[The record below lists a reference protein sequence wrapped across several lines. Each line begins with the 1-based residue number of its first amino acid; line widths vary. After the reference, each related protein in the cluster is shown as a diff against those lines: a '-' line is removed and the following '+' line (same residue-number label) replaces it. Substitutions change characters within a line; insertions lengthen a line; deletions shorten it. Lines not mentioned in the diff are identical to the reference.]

1 MRLKSI
7 TIQGFRA
14 FGASAAFDLDAE
26 AVVIVG
32 ANGSGKTSIFDAI
45 LWALT
50 GKVMRLGGV
59 DAPVL
64 SMWSESGE
72 ARVRLVLSGTA
83 GEALEVSRS
92 YDGVKS
98 RMTLTV
104 GEQQVPEALA
114 GGTLIQHL
122 WPVGLNNADASEA
135 IALALTRAVYLQ
147 QDNVRDF
154 IDADSDEDRFRA
166 ISELIGAGAVT
177 QLQAALERSR
187 NQWTRAT
194 TTMNQEVPALYERV
208 QTLETQL
215 ERLVSSHVEGEVSE
229 QDWREWIA
237 ACITAGVSGRDVPA
251 WTSTA
256 APTVADEVMRELGV
270 VQKQLERHQAE
281 LQGLRAEQST
291 LRSQPTT
298 DLAKLTATVGQLAE
312 RVDASRKDLLH
323 LRQQAA
329 EQARLETLRADQQD
343 DLKRLA
349 AIALRHLDERCP
361 VCAQEYDHETTRKR
375 LEALIS
381 SGDSPPEAGSGA
393 VAMAA
398 QALRAVESELAGQ
411 QAELEK
417 ATQVNRDLTTRVAY
431 IEKRFADL
439 GFGDGKGLT
448 RWDWLATEFQSTH
461 ARLTHIRQLRSTGDQ
476 LLLQRARLADSS
488 RRGEIEKELER
499 AKAELSGLEVAIA
512 ERETTKEL
520 ATRMIDGL
528 RSAGDELVSERL
540 RAIEPLARRIYR
552 RIDPH
557 PAFTNVHLKSW
568 LLRGKGHMAPQLED
582 PVSQKVTD
590 QPGLVL
596 SSSQANAVAVAI
608 FLAVNL
614 GVGDLPLDAAM
625 LDDPLQSLDD
635 VNLLGLIDLLR
646 RVKRQRQ
653 LIVSTHDTRFGQ
665 LLARKLRPTDP
676 GGRTA
681 VIELRDWQPG
691 GPQVLQRSVQPTERQ
706 FQVVA

>member
-1 MRLKSI
+1 MRLKSVKVK
-7 TIQGFRA
+7 GFRA
-14 FGASAAFDLDAE
+14 FGGLAAFDLDAE

-72 ARVRLVLSGTA
+72 ASVQLVIGGA
-83 GEALEVSRS
+83 GGESLEVSRAF
-92 YDGVKS
+92 DGVKS
-98 RMTLTV
+98 RLTLTL

-114 GGTLIQHL
+114 SGTLIQHL
-122 WPVGLNNADASEA
+122 WPVGLNNVDASEA
-135 IALALTRAVYLQ
+135 MAAALTRAVYLQ

-177 QLQAALERSR
+177 QLQVALERSR

-194 TTMNQEVPALYERV
+194 TAMREALPSQQERV
-208 QTLETQL
+208 HVLQTEL
-215 ERLVSSHVEGEVSE
+215 ERLVSSHPEVEVSE
-229 QDWREWIA
+229 QEWREWTSD
-237 ACITAGVSGRDVPA
+237 CIDAGVSERELPA

-256 APTVADEVMRELGV
+256 AATVADEVMRELGA
-270 VQKQLERHQAE
+270 VQQRLERRQAE
-281 LQGLRAEQST
+281 LQSLREEQLGLA
-291 LRSQPTT
+291 SQPTT
-298 DLAKLTATVGQLAE
+298 ELAHLKSTVEQLTDRVG
-312 RVDASRKDLLH
+312 ASRKDLLL

-361 VCAQEYDHETTRKR
+361 VCAQEYDHEATRRR
-375 LEALIS
+375 LEALILS
-381 SGDSPPEAGSGA
+381 SQSPPDAGSGA
-393 VAMAA
+393 VASAA
-398 QALRAVESELAGQ
+398 RALSTLESELASQ
-411 QAELEK
+411 QGELEK
-417 ATQVNRDLTTRVAY
+417 ATQLNRDWATRLGY

-439 GFGDGKGLT
+439 GFGEGIGPP
-448 RWDWLATEFQSTH
+448 RGDWLASEFQSGS
-461 ARLTHIRQLRSTGDQ
+461 ARLSRIRQLRSIGDR
-476 LLLQRARLADSS
+476 LLLERARLADSS
-488 RRGEIEKELER
+488 RRNEIEKELER
-499 AKAELSGLEVAIA
+499 AIAELSQLELAIA
-512 ERETTKEL
+512 EREATKEL
-520 ATRMIDGL
+520 GTKMIDAL

-540 RAIEPLARRIYR
+540 QAIEPLARRIYR

-582 PVSQKVTD
+582 PITQKVAD

-646 RVKRQRQ
+646 RVKQQRQ
-653 LIVSTHDTRFGQ
+653 LIVSTHDARFGQ

-676 GGRTA
+676 EGRTA
-681 VIELRDWQPG
+681 VIELRDWRPA
-691 GPQVLQRSVQPTERQ
+691 GPQILEQSVLPPPRQ

>member
-1 MRLKSI
+1 MRLKSV
-7 TIQGFRA
+7 TVQGFRA
-14 FGASAAFDLDAE
+14 FGGSAAFDLDAE

-72 ARVRLVLSGTA
+72 ASVQLVLGGNG
-83 GEALEVSRS
+83 GEALEVSRA
-92 YDGVKS
+92 YDGVRS

-114 GGTLIQHL
+114 NGTLIQHL

-135 IALALTRAVYLQ
+135 IAVALTRAVYLQ

-194 TTMNQEVPALYERV
+194 TTMNQDLPTQQERV
-208 QTLETQL
+208 QVLETEL
-215 ERLVSSHVEGEVSE
+215 ERLVSSRPEGEVSE
-229 QDWREWIA
+229 RDWREWIA
-237 ACITAGVSGRDVPA
+237 ACLDAGVSGREVPA

-256 APTVADEVMRELGV
+256 AATVADEVMRELGA
-270 VQKQLERHQAE
+270 VQKQLERREVE
-281 LQGLRAEQST
+281 LQSLSAEQSRLT
-291 LRSQPTT
+291 LQPTM
-298 DLAKLTATVGQLAE
+298 DLAELTATVGRLTEQ
-312 RVDASRKDLLH
+312 VDASRKDLLL

-329 EQARLETLRADQQD
+329 EQARLETLRADHQD

-349 AIALRHLDERCP
+349 AIAIRHLDERCP
-361 VCAQEYDHETTRKR
+361 VCAQEYDHEATRNR

-381 SGDSPPEAGSGA
+381 SSQSPPEAGSSA
-393 VAMAA
+393 VAVAA
-398 QALRAVESELAGQ
+398 QALSALESELAAQ
-411 QAELEK
+411 QGELEK
-417 ATQVNRDLTTRVAY
+417 TTQVNRDWTTRVAY
-431 IEKRFADL
+431 IDKRFADL
-439 GFGDGKGLT
+439 GFGEGKGLH
-448 RWDWLATEFQSTH
+448 RGDWLASEFQSAH
-461 ARLTHIRQLRSTGDQ
+461 ARLSQIRQLRSVGDR
-476 LLLQRARLADSS
+476 LLLERARLADSS
-488 RRGEIEKELER
+488 RRSEIEKELER
-499 AKAELSGLEVAIA
+499 AKAELSGLDVAIA

-520 ATRMIDGL
+520 ATKMIDAL

-646 RVKRQRQ
+646 RVKKERQ

-665 LLARKLRPTDP
+665 LLARKLRPTVP

-681 VIELRDWQPG
+681 VIELRDWRPG
-691 GPQVLQRSVQPTERQ
+691 GPQILERSVQPTERQ